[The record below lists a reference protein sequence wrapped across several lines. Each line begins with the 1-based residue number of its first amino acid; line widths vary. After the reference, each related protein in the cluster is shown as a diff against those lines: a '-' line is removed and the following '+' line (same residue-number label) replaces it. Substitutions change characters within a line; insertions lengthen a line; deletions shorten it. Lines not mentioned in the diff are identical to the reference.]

1 MTALFLLR
9 FDRAES
15 AECRIAGAA
24 VAAHQVALAARAG
37 AGDIRVVTVN
47 NVPLADDAW
56 DDVRRACPFA
66 RFDGYEG
73 SPAISVSG
81 TVLIDADALALFA
94 ESEAQILVWRGAPVA
109 RKTGTGGTG
118 TLVLDDGEA
127 VSCDDRAAAE
137 RWVLRRTAK
146 KGDGIVSRRI
156 NRPMSQAVSRYLLR
170 IDGIRPWHMTVVTA
184 AIAVAMMGAL
194 MMDWGYGALIL
205 AGLLFHLAS
214 VIDGVD
220 GEIARATYR
229 SSVAGATLD
238 TSVDM
243 ATNLSFYLGFTLAMT
258 RLYGA
263 RVAELGGLTL
273 VLALLGLGA
282 MALLARRIGQPGFD
296 FLKRFYM
303 ARCATGFPRV
313 IIDSFITIMSRDFFA
328 FAWALLIIVHAP
340 LVISYGLAFFS
351 LLWVG
356 LIVIAAPALLRE
368 RRALQPARL
377 ALGRGRS

>member
-1 MTALFLLR
+1 
-9 FDRAES
+9 
-15 AECRIAGAA
+15 
-24 VAAHQVALAARAG
+24 LA
-37 AGDIRVVTVN
+37 
-47 NVPLADDAW
+47 PDAW
-56 DDVRRACPFA
+56 DDVRRACPSA

-73 SPAISVSG
+73 TPALSISG
-81 TVLIDADALALFA
+81 TTLIAAEALARFA
-94 ESEAQILVWRGAPVA
+94 HSEAQTLVWRGAAVA
-109 RKTGTGGTG
+109 RKTGAEGTG
-118 TLVLDDGEA
+118 TLALDDKEA

-137 RWVLRRTAK
+137 RWVLKSTAK
-146 KGDGIVSRRI
+146 RGDGIVSRRI
-156 NRPMSQAVSRYLLR
+156 NRPMSQAVSRRLLR

-184 AIAVAMMGAL
+184 AIALAMIVALVGR
-194 MMDWGYGALIL
+194 GYGPLIL

-238 TSVDM
+238 TAVDM
-243 ATNLSFYLGFTLAMT
+243 ATNLSFYLGFTMAMA

-263 RVAELGGLTL
+263 RLAELGGLTL
-273 VLALLGLGA
+273 LLALLGLGL
-282 MALLARRIGQPGFD
+282 MAWLARRIGQPGFD

-303 ARCATGFPRV
+303 SRCATGFPRI

-351 LLWVG
+351 LLWVA

-368 RRALQPARL
+368 ASRLQPARL
-377 ALGRGRS
+377 ALGRGGPN